1 MLRIRLKGLIL
12 PKGIYRSISP
22 ILKKLII
29 AAACGRFSSD
39 LAVISVSVTKCELK
53 CWLREMH

>member
-1 MLRIRLKGLIL
+1 MLRIHLKGLIL
-12 PKGIYRSISP
+12 PKGIYHSVFP

-53 CWLREMH
+53 CWLKKMH

>member
-1 MLRIRLKGLIL
+1 MLRIHLKGLIL
-12 PKGIYRSISP
+12 PKGIYRSISL
-22 ILKKLII
+22 LKKLII

-39 LAVISVSVTKCELK
+39 LAVISVSVTNCELK